1 MVDYRFSSCVRG
13 TSISRVICFV
23 QVIESRMQNSNFF
36 GRQGAGA
43 LMKKRDTL
51 MVQQLKLEF
60 DASHQQET
68 ALDDLWLRSKDKT
81 TIGEATKIFTVITRW
96 KHFHEL
102 AAIRTWRRL
111 TLTLIASMCTWRRD
125 TKAESQSL
133 SFNLIPGHGR
143 AGLNSCATSTLR
155 PRS

>member
-1 MVDYRFSSCVRG
+1 MVDYRFSSCARG

-102 AAIRTWRRL
+102 AAIRTWRR
-111 TLTLIASMCTWRRD
+111 D

-133 SFNLIPGHGR
+133 SFNLILRHGR

-155 PRS
+155 PRF